1 MADLDRLLED
11 TSRTFALS
19 IPYLP
24 QPTRHEVTVAYLLFR
39 IADTFEDASRWSRGR
54 RTEALAELALL
65 LATPDV
71 RRAEAVAEGW
81 AREVPIQHDG
91 YRDLLRQTPFVLRSF
106 TELDPE
112 GRACIGEHID
122 RTISRMAAFVERT
135 GPDGELRLREL
146 EDLRAYCYA
155 VAGIVGE
162 MLTELFLRGREPLA
176 EIGPYLRDRAARF
189 GEGLQLVNILKDS
202 AADAREGRV
211 YIPPAVE
218 RSEVFDL
225 ARRDLVA
232 ATQYTLALQE
242 AGAPDGVVA
251 FNALPVGLAWATL
264 EAVEERGPGAK
275 IGRPAVW
282 AIVRRLEKA
291 LAEGRPAVRVPAGR
305 AAT

>member
-1 MADLDRLLED
+1 MAED
-11 TSRTFALS
+11 
-19 IPYLP
+19 
-24 QPTRHEVTVAYLLFR
+24 
-39 IADTFEDASRWSRGR
+39 
-54 RTEALAELALL
+54 
-65 LATPDV
+65 
-71 RRAEAVAEGW
+71 W

-91 YRDLLRQTPFVLRSF
+91 YRDLLRETPSVLRSF
-106 TELDPE
+106 RELDPE
-112 GRACIGEHID
+112 GRACIGKHID

-135 GPDGELRLREL
+135 GPDGELRLRGL

-218 RSEVFDL
+218 RSRVFDL

-232 ATQYTLALQE
+232 ATEYTLALQE